1 MYVPELYLN
10 VNTIQRTPNL
20 LALELAQGSFRKS
33 PTPDQQFVD
42 LGCGTGDFT
51 RQELL
56 PRCQPCRRIV
66 ATDVSQEMVRFAE
79 RSFSHPQIEYDVY
92 DFRDDASKIV
102 RKYGRFDRAYSFFAL
117 HYAEDLVSALRNV
130 ADLMTDDGECLLVFA
145 ARIPGYAVWR
155 KVVQMDRWKS
165 YAEICERF
173 IPKSQDFKDKEACV
187 SYMLAT
193 LESANLKA
201 RICEVVTEVRSA
213 TNLERLL
220 EVNIAL
226 NPVLPLVPEESRSEF
241 KADLEEVVGKFWTE
255 KDPQD
260 PQYHVDTF
268 VIHAGKI

>member
-102 RKYGRFDRAYSFFAL
+102 GKYGRFDRAYSFFAL

-165 YAEICERF
+165 YAEPAPRCASHPQQQTNHQPMAPSPSPSPDDVISDVTDDVTD
-173 IPKSQDFKDKEACV
+173 I
-187 SYMLAT
+187 
-193 LESANLKA
+193 
-201 RICEVVTEVRSA
+201 RIVIVIIAGDVIGVRIVIVTDDIIGIV
-213 TNLERLL
+213 T
-220 EVNIAL
+220 
-226 NPVLPLVPEESRSEF
+226 
-241 KADLEEVVGKFWTE
+241 
-255 KDPQD
+255 
-260 PQYHVDTF
+260 
-268 VIHAGKI
+268 